1 MGLFHNKNDEDAEKI
16 LQFFDEHF
24 QEQLRERG
32 REYFEKVIDESGSN
46 FQKQLDLTVSG
57 INADIKEHVTSQLD
71 AAIVR
76 IGQDI
81 SSHVSGQL
89 DARLAEHGKA
99 IQTAQDDALRAMSEN
114 IETMKRQHQE
124 LIADLQKNVADLER
138 NVMAQE
144 TGLST
149 MLEENKKD
157 VSTMK
162 EAQTSALRWLNES
175 AQAMHQQNQQI
186 AEMLQ
191 KNVVDQETM
200 IINAFEQNM
209 ASVVE
214 HYLMDALGEQYDL
227 KTQLPAIIKQMEQN
241 KQVIMDDMKL

>member
-1 MGLFHNKNDEDAEKI
+1 MGLFQNKKDEDAEKI

-46 FQKQLDLTVSG
+46 FQKQLDLTVTG

-76 IGQDI
+76 IGQEI
-81 SSHVSGQL
+81 SGHISGQL

-124 LIADLQKNVADLER
+124 LVSDLQKNVADLER

-144 TGLST
+144 TGLNT

-157 VSTMK
+157 VATMK

-191 KNVVDQETM
+191 KNVVDQETI

-209 ASVVE
+209 AAVVE
-214 HYLMDALGEQYDL
+214 HYLLDAIGEQYDL